1 MLNRPDTIHLME
13 ELYDSAIPE
22 LLHINAQALREATT
36 MDELHHPNA
45 PEYLDLVLVPEFMK
59 NKNGMV
65 EDSEKQREIAVE
77 VLAGLHEAWNGSEAL
92 EHKVNPHLTEQYWE
106 FTSGF
111 TSWTVVEAHYDLPQ
125 DRRASVSAYLLRDK
139 RPVAYQKMLT
149 AKINEQEELEDQA
162 SRLEAQQQ
170 NTPEEKTEKPSRRQR
185 AAKAIGKW
193 ARDQVGKP
201 PRHNRFE

>member
-22 LLHINAQALREATT
+22 LLHINSQALREATT
-36 MDELHHPNA
+36 MDELNHPNA
-45 PEYLDLVLVPEFMK
+45 PEYVDLMLVPEFMK
-59 NKNGMV
+59 DKDGMV
-65 EDSEKQREIAVE
+65 EDSVKQREIAIE
-77 VLAGLHEAWNGSEAL
+77 VLAGLHEAWNGSEAM

-111 TSWTVVEAHYDLPQ
+111 TSWTVVEVHYDLPE

-139 RPVAYQKMLT
+139 RPASYQKMLT
-149 AKINEQEELEDQA
+149 AKIHEQEALEEQA
-162 SRLEAQQQ
+162 SKLEA
-170 NTPEEKTEKPSRRQR
+170 EEDISEKTDAKPSRRQR

-193 ARDQVGKP
+193 VREQPNKP
-201 PRHNRFE
+201 TPPNKF